1 MPVRW
6 SGTAHRVFVGRSRE
20 LALLEQAWGEAAA
33 GARQAV
39 FVGGDPG
46 GGKSRLLAEVATM
59 LHERG
64 AAVLLGSCSEE
75 FGPPYQPFVQPIET
89 LATDLVSGRIPLAE
103 VSGSDAA
110 PLAERLATLCGQ
122 HPSQSRAAQHRR
134 RLYDAA
140 VDAFRA
146 AAAQRP
152 LVVVLEDLHW
162 AGSTALQLLGYLVE
176 QTADATILLL
186 ASHRTTAPD
195 RSPLLERAITPLYRL
210 DGVQR
215 LDLAGLD
222 TKDVA
227 DYLIREGDVSAS
239 RARACAAELRAQTG
253 GNPFFLRELWRDLA
267 ARGGPAALRRA
278 DFRAPESVR
287 HTIER
292 RLDRLAAPH
301 REVLELAAV
310 IGEDFDSSTL
320 VAASDWT
327 HDTTLEALDAAVDF
341 GLVEP
346 APGPDGVF
354 RFPHALVRQ
363 AVLGLLASSRRAHE
377 HARVAQVIETRS
389 PESGRDIQQLA
400 YHYAGAHMLGFADK
414 AVRYLIE
421 AAGVA
426 DRSLA
431 HEDAARSL
439 EQAASLTDD
448 ADERDSLLLAASR
461 SHLLGADFARAR
473 ELAERV
479 ATNGSPRHAVRGAIA
494 YEAAAWRPGHQ
505 GQRSVE
511 LLSAALAS
519 IDRQPADPDYVRAT
533 ASLGRALA
541 FTGST
546 DEARAYGA
554 RAIELAEAVGDEGL
568 LADTLQASL
577 WQGLR
582 PRDAPGKLERATR
595 LSALAHRTGDLGQLG
610 PAAYY
615 RGAIAYL
622 RGDPDS
628 MDGAYGDLVRTAR
641 ATGQGFFGY
650 MAGCMAYARQFV
662 AGQFTAA
669 ERTCA
674 GLLDMGESFGTDDT
688 EGSYGVQTYMVRR
701 EAGRLEQVRRL
712 VTGEELPTDHW
723 APGLLALY
731 TELGMTAPASR
742 LLRWLLDQQLPR
754 YERTAQWPGVL
765 AFLVE
770 AALATEDEAAAR
782 QLRGPL
788 LEYAGLNLVAGQFV
802 AVFGSADRYLGA
814 VDSLLGTGTPEEWFA
829 AALEMDTRMAAPVHQ
844 ALTLAAHARHLRR
857 SQADA
862 RRAAELVDQA
872 RSLGEPLGHRRVLG
886 QLDALTD
893 ADAGSRGGMPD
904 GLTARE
910 TEVLR
915 LLGEGLSNRDI
926 AGRLVISD
934 NTAANH
940 VRNILAKTG
949 SDNRTQAAMYAAAQ
963 GLVPARIRPET
974 STRRTGSSRSPR
986 R

>member
-6 SGTAHRVFVGRSRE
+6 SGTAHPVFVGRAQE
-20 LALLEQAWGEAAA
+20 LAVLEQVWGEAVA
-33 GARQAV
+33 GARQVV

-46 GGKSRLLAEVATM
+46 GGKSRLLAEVATV

-64 AAVLLGSCSEE
+64 AAVLLGSCLEE
-75 FGPPYQPFVQPIET
+75 FGPPYQPFVQPIEA
-89 LATDLVSGRIPLAE
+89 LVPDLLSGLLPLARDT
-103 VSGSDAA
+103 GGDATA
-110 PLAERLATLCGQ
+110 LTDRLATLSGQ
-122 HPSQSRAAQHRR
+122 RPSRAGAAEHRR
-134 RLYDAA
+134 RLYDTA
-140 VDAFRA
+140 VAAFRA

-152 LVVVLEDLHW
+152 LVLVLEDLHW
-162 AGSTALQLLGYLVE
+162 AGSTALQLLGYLVQ
-176 QTADATILLL
+176 QTADARILLL

-195 RSPLLERAITPLYRL
+195 RSRPLGHAIASLYRL
-210 DGVQR
+210 DGVRR

-222 TKDVA
+222 TEDIA
-227 DYLIREGDVSAS
+227 DYLIRDSGVSAT
-239 RARACAAELRAQTG
+239 RARAFAPLLRDQTG

-267 ARGGPAALRRA
+267 ARGGPAALRTT
-278 DFRAPESVR
+278 DFPAPESVR
-287 HTIER
+287 HTIET
-292 RLDRLAAPH
+292 RLERLAAPH

-327 HDTTLEALDAAVDF
+327 HDTTLEAMDAAVDS
-341 GLVEP
+341 GLVER
-346 APGPDGVF
+346 APGPDGSF
-354 RFPHALVRQ
+354 RFPHALARQ

-377 HARVAQVIETRS
+377 HARVAQVIETRFPGS
-389 PESGRDIQQLA
+389 DRYIQQLA
-400 YHYAGAHMLGFADK
+400 YHYAGAHTLGFADK
-414 AVRYLIE
+414 AVRYLIQ

-439 EQAASLTDD
+439 EQAASLTQD
-448 ADERDSLLLAASR
+448 ADERDTLLLAASR
-461 SHLLGADFARAR
+461 SHLLGGDFARAR

-479 ATNGSPRHAVRGAIA
+479 ATSGSPRHRVRAAIG
-494 YEAAAWRPGHQ
+494 YEAAAWRPGHP

-511 LLSAALAS
+511 LLSAALAT
-519 IDRQPADPDYVRAT
+519 IDRQPADPDYVRAI

-541 FTGST
+541 FTDST
-546 DEARAYGA
+546 DEARALGS
-554 RAIELAEAVGDEGL
+554 RAIELAEALGDDNL

-577 WQGLR
+577 WHGLR

-615 RGAIAYL
+615 RGAISYL
-622 RGDPDS
+622 RGDPVS
-628 MDGAYGDLVRTAR
+628 MDVAYGDLVRTAR

-650 MAGCMAYARQFV
+650 MAGCMEYARQFV
-662 AGQFTAA
+662 AGEFAAA

-674 GLLDMGESFGTDDT
+674 GLMEMGESFGTDDT
-688 EGSYGVQTYMVRR
+688 EGPYGVQTYMVRR
-701 EAGRLEQVRRL
+701 ETGALDQVRGL
-712 VTGEELPTDHW
+712 VTGDELPTDHW

-742 LLRWLLDQQLPR
+742 LLGWLLDHQLPR

-770 AALATEDEAAAR
+770 AALALEDAAAAR
-782 QLRGPL
+782 RLRGPL

-829 AALEMDTRMAAPVHQ
+829 AALEMDTRMGAPVHE
-844 ALTLAAHARHLRR
+844 ALTLTAHVRHLRR
-857 SQADA
+857 GHAEG
-862 RRAAELVDQA
+862 RRVVELVDRA
-872 RSLGEPLGHRRVLG
+872 RGLAEPVGHLRVLRR
-886 QLDALTD
+886 LDELTD
-893 ADAGSRGGMPD
+893 AMPGSGRRD
-904 GLTARE
+904 GLTTRE

-915 LLGEGLSNRDI
+915 LLGEGLSNREI
-926 AGRLVISD
+926 AGRLVISE

-940 VRNILAKTG
+940 VRSILAKTG
-949 SDNRTQAAMYAAAQ
+949 SDNRTQAAIYAAAQ
-963 GLVPARIRPET
+963 GLLT
-974 STRRTGSSRSPR
+974 
-986 R
+986 

>member
-6 SGTAHRVFVGRSRE
+6 SGTAHPVFVGRSRE
-20 LALLEQAWGEAAA
+20 LAVFEQVWGEAVA
-33 GARQAV
+33 GARQVV
-39 FVGGDPG
+39 FVGADPG
-46 GGKSRLLAEVATM
+46 GGKSRLLAEVATV

-64 AAVLLGSCSEE
+64 AAVLLGSCIEE
-75 FGPPYQPFVQPIET
+75 FGPPYQPFVQPIEALVPDLLSGRLP
-89 LATDLVSGRIPLAE
+89 LATATGR
-103 VSGSDAA
+103 DATS
-110 PLAERLATLCGQ
+110 LTDQLATLSGQ
-122 HPSQSRAAQHRR
+122 RPSRAGAAQHRR

-152 LVVVLEDLHW
+152 LVLVLEDLHW
-162 AGSTALQLLGYLVE
+162 AGSTALQLLSYLVE
-176 QTADATILLL
+176 QTADARILLL

-195 RSPLLERAITPLYRL
+195 RSRPLAQAIATLYRL
-210 DGVQR
+210 DGVRR

-222 TKDVA
+222 TEDIT
-227 DYLIREGDVSAS
+227 DYLIRDSGVSAG
-239 RARACAAELRAQTG
+239 RARAFAAVLRDQTG

-267 ARGGPAALRRA
+267 ARGGPAALRTT
-278 DFRAPESVR
+278 DFQAPESVR
-287 HTIER
+287 HTIES
-292 RLDRLAAPH
+292 RLGRLAVPH

-310 IGEDFDSSTL
+310 IGEDFDSTTL

-327 HDTTLEALDAAVDF
+327 HDTTLEALDAAVDS

-346 APGPDGVF
+346 APGLDGSF
-354 RFPHALVRQ
+354 RFQHALGRQ

-377 HARVAQVIETRS
+377 HARVAQAIESRFPDS
-389 PESGRDIQQLA
+389 DRYVQQLA

-414 AVRYLIE
+414 AVRYLIQ

-439 EQAASLTDD
+439 EQAGSLTEDT
-448 ADERDSLLLAASR
+448 AERDTLLLAASR

-479 ATNGSPRHAVRGAIA
+479 ATSGSPRHRVSGAIA
-494 YEAAAWRPGHQ
+494 YEAAAWRPGHP
-505 GQRSVE
+505 GERSVE
-511 LLSAALAS
+511 LLSAALAT
-519 IDRQPADPDYVRAT
+519 IDRQPADPDYVRAI

-546 DEARAYGA
+546 DEGRALGS
-554 RAIELAEAVGDEGL
+554 RAIELAEALGDDHL

-577 WQGLR
+577 WHGLR

-595 LSALAHRTGDLGQLG
+595 LSVLAHRIGDLGQLG

-615 RGAIAYL
+615 RGAISYL
-622 RGDPDS
+622 RGDPQS
-628 MDGAYGDLVRTAR
+628 MDSAYGDLVRTAR

-650 MAGCMAYARQFV
+650 MAGCMEYARQFV
-662 AGQFTAA
+662 AGEFAAA
-669 ERTCA
+669 ERTCS
-674 GLLDMGESFGTDDT
+674 GLMEMGESFGTDDT

-701 EAGRLEQVRRL
+701 EAGGLEQVRRL
-712 VTGEELPTDHW
+712 VTGDELPTDRW

-731 TELGMTAPASR
+731 TELGMAAPASR
-742 LLRWLLDQQLPR
+742 LLGWLLDQQLPR
-754 YERTAQWPGVL
+754 YESSAQWPGVL

-770 AALATEDEAAAR
+770 AAVALEDKDSAR
-782 QLRGPL
+782 RLRGPL

-814 VDSLLGTGTPEEWFA
+814 IDSLLGTGTPEEWFA
-829 AALEMDTRMAAPVHQ
+829 AALEMDTRMAAPVHE

-857 SQADA
+857 SRADS
-862 RRAAELVDQA
+862 RRMAELVDRA
-872 RSLGEPLGHRRVLG
+872 RSLAEPVGHLRVLR
-886 QLDALTD
+886 QLDSLTE
-893 ADAGSRGGMPD
+893 ADAEPATGGARRD

-926 AGRLVISD
+926 AARLVISE

-940 VRNILAKTG
+940 VRSILAKTG
-949 SDNRTQAAMYAAAQ
+949 SDNRTQAAIYAAAQ
-963 GLVPARIRPET
+963 GLLT
-974 STRRTGSSRSPR
+974 
-986 R
+986 

>member
-6 SGTAHRVFVGRSRE
+6 SGTAHPVFVGRTRE
-20 LALLEQAWGEAAA
+20 LDVLEQVWRETVA
-33 GARQAV
+33 GARQVV

-46 GGKSRLLAEVATM
+46 AGKSRLLAEVATM

-64 AAVLLGSCSEE
+64 AAVLLGSCIEE
-75 FGPPYQPFVQPIET
+75 FGPPYQPFVQPIEA
-89 LATDLVSGRIPLAE
+89 LAPDLLSRRLPLA
-103 VSGSDAA
+103 GATGRDAS
-110 PLAERLATLCGQ
+110 PVTDRLATLTGQ
-122 HPSQSRAAQHRR
+122 RPRRAGAAEHRR

-146 AAAQRP
+146 AAAERP
-152 LVVVLEDLHW
+152 LVLVLEDLHW
-162 AGSTALQLLGYLVE
+162 AGSTALQLLAYLVE
-176 QTADATILLL
+176 RTPDARILLL

-195 RSPLLERAITPLYRL
+195 RSRPLAAAIAPLYRL
-210 DGVQR
+210 DGVRR

-222 TKDVA
+222 TEDIT
-227 DYLIREGDVSAS
+227 DYLIRESGVSAG
-239 RARACAAELRAQTG
+239 RARSYAAVLRDQTG

-267 ARGGPAALRRA
+267 ARGGLAALRTT
-278 DFRAPESVR
+278 DVQAPESVR
-287 HTIER
+287 HTIES
-292 RLDRLAAPH
+292 RLDRLTAPH

-310 IGEDFDSSTL
+310 IGEDFDSTTL
-320 VAASDWT
+320 VAASDWS
-327 HDTTLEALDAAVDF
+327 HDTTLEALDAAVDS

-346 APGPDGVF
+346 APGPEGSF
-354 RFPHALVRQ
+354 RFQHALARQ
-363 AVLGLLASSRRAHE
+363 AVLGLLSSSRRAHE
-377 HARVAQVIETRS
+377 HARVAEVIETRF
-389 PESGRDIQQLA
+389 PESERYVQQLA
-400 YHYAGAHMLGFADK
+400 YHYAGAHTLGFADK

-439 EQAASLTDD
+439 EQAASLTGD
-448 ADERDSLLLAASR
+448 ADERDTLLLAASR
-461 SHLLGADFARAR
+461 SHLLGGDFARAR

-479 ATNGSPRHAVRGAIA
+479 ATSGSPRHRVRGAVA
-494 YEAAAWRPGHQ
+494 YEAAAWRPGHS

-511 LLSAALAS
+511 LLSAALAT
-519 IDRQPADPDYVRAT
+519 IGRRPADPDYVRAI

-541 FTGST
+541 FTDST
-546 DEARAYGA
+546 EEARALGN
-554 RAIELAEAVGDEGL
+554 RAIELAEALGVDHL

-577 WQGLR
+577 WPGLR

-595 LSALAHRTGDLGQLG
+595 LSDLAHRTGDLGQLG

-615 RGAIAYL
+615 RGAIGYL
-622 RGDPDS
+622 RGDPQS

-650 MAGCMAYARQFV
+650 MAGCMEYARHFV
-662 AGQFTAA
+662 AGEFTAA

-674 GLLDMGESFGTDDT
+674 GLMEMGESFGTDDT

-701 EAGRLEQVRRL
+701 EAGRLDQVRGL
-712 VTGEELPTDHW
+712 VTGDELPTDHW

-731 TELGMTAPASR
+731 TELGMTGPASR
-742 LLRWLLDQQLPR
+742 LLGWLVDQQLPR

-770 AALATEDEAAAR
+770 AALALEDATAAR
-782 QLRGPL
+782 RLRGPL

-829 AALEMDTRMAAPVHQ
+829 AALEMDTRMAAPVHE
-844 ALTLAAHARHLRR
+844 ALTLAAYARHVQRG
-857 SQADA
+857 QPDA
-862 RRAAELVDQA
+862 PRVAELVDRA
-872 RSLGEPLGHRRVLG
+872 RRLAEPVGHLRVLR
-886 QLDALTD
+886 QLASLTGAV
-893 ADAGSRGGMPD
+893 ADVGTGAAAGGGPGGGRRD

-915 LLGEGLSNRDI
+915 LLAEGLSNREI
-926 AGRLVISD
+926 AGRLVISE

-940 VRNILAKTG
+940 VRSILAKTG
-949 SDNRTQAAMYAAAQ
+949 SDNRTQAAMYAAAA
-963 GLVPARIRPET
+963 GLL
-974 STRRTGSSRSPR
+974 S
-986 R
+986 